1 MPRKPSPDAR
11 ERILDV
17 ATRLFTAHG
26 VHAVG
31 MQQVIDEFG
40 CGKNLLYRE
49 FASKD
54 ELIVA
59 YLTRCRD
66 SWACMYERA
75 GEGRADDPA
84 GHLVALVA
92 ETAATVME
100 PDYRGCPI
108 HNTHA
113 EFPDPDHPA
122 HQVAAEHFADLRA
135 RLLTLATRAGAAD
148 PQTLADRI
156 LLIIEGIYTN
166 GMSQGPRGAAH
177 AAPAFATEV
186 IRAAIPTAITS

>member
-49 FASKD
+49 FAGKD
-54 ELIVA
+54 DLVVA

-66 SWACMYERA
+66 TWACMYEQA
-75 GEGRADDPA
+75 GVGREDDPA
-84 GHLVALVA
+84 GHLVALV
-92 ETAATVME
+92 ELTAAKVLE
-100 PDYRGCPI
+100 PDYRGCGI

-113 EFPDPDHPA
+113 EFPDPAHPA
-122 HQVAAEHFADLRA
+122 HKVAAEHFATMRE
-135 RLLTLATRAGAAD
+135 RLLDLATRAGARD
-148 PQTLADRI
+148 PETLTDRI

-166 GMSQGPRGAAH
+166 GLAQGRNGAAR
-177 AAPAFATEV
+177 AAGAFAEEV
-186 IRAAIPTAITS
+186 VRSALADRSA